1 MLSQGFVRELV
12 VSQDPTV
19 PADVGSFF
27 FLASRVATSRE
38 PKQVCLSCV
47 LLDGTRRFQVIILEP
62 VTVIDR
68 RCYHHHGFMVKVE
81 VEVVGIVI

>member
-12 VSQDPTV
+12 SQDPNRSSRR
-19 PADVGSFF
+19 GQLFF